1 MLVFWFI
8 GTDEVS
14 AQPEDGEIFSLSCR
28 SANLRDVLAQLAI
41 QKDINIADLD
51 SIDKGLI
58 VTTHLSAVPF
68 EAGLHALLGPK
79 GFTFEKRG
87 DIYFIVKPPPA
98 HTRLSLNISDDNLSI
113 NASGTDVNS
122 VIGALAKAGI
132 SITSATSLTGTI
144 AAHLTEQPIDKA
156 LPILFADFTLHQAD
170 GIYRITERPSPIA
183 GGSST
188 LLIHGGL
195 ISLWARDTALTDLLA
210 ELAERLNINLSVVG
224 EIDRQVT
231 VRIENKPLSDLL
243 YSLAQMTGYS
253 YHTVEDLHFFGKA
266 SLTPDETNPLLQRK
280 TIWLKHL
287 KAKEVLNLLPVD
299 IPKQHV
305 TVSETHNTVTVVG
318 SGELI
323 ASTEQFLSLMD
334 IDSDTIRSRQ
344 PKGTIA
350 IAQARETF
358 RLTVDLKNAPLFDV
372 IRQLSIE
379 TGIDVIFLDAED
391 AAGVELVYLTPQPV
405 LLANRLIAEYGGAER
420 VCGVHVDGDRCDLA
434 VVEGAEVYGGRSF
447 EIEDPAHLWESVRQ
461 TVDNCPNPNGMPM
474 TRLVLFQA
482 YSQNRERASP
492 LSVPTGVFDCEVT
505 AATFD
510 WAEVLIAPIENSDG
524 IGLNLLKPLLL
535 KQRRHRKQLAK
546 RWLWRGLPI
555 AVGLLLLL
563 ANLYLFNVAEG
574 EQYRIDQ
581 LRDVQVKS
589 KQLQTKTES
598 LTTEHRVIEEA
609 LTQLAWGE
617 RRYPP
622 LAKRLVQ
629 IAECIPATVQ
639 LTEIHTLPPP
649 RKPSSSFDTHQT
661 LRLIGLA
668 KVQSEIDAFRI
679 ALLTQIEFSVV
690 KQVKTEP
697 TLIKGE
703 RGLEFTLLLISVE
716 G

>member
-1 MLVFWFI
+1 MRTYTCLQLTHGNCRLMELAARSGHFKLVREYSLPMPELKQNPVSHPQLVGMI
-8 GTDEVS
+8 GKLLQGQKPHKLYV
-14 AQPEDGEIFSLSCR
+14 SLS
-28 SANLRDVLAQLAI
+28 SDFVLLKSIQLPEPIPDVA
-41 QKDINIADLD
+41 ADLQRRA
-51 SIDKGLI
+51 IE
-58 VTTHLSAVPF
+58 TTLEAENHIPVPLDAAAYDYHLSSSS
-68 EAGLHALLGPK
+68 ALLVGWMRQD
-79 GFTFEKRG
+79 G
-87 DIYFIVKPPPA
+87 
-98 HTRLSLNISDDNLSI
+98 
-113 NASGTDVNS
+113 
-122 VIGALAKAGI
+122 LA
-132 SITSATSLTGTI
+132 
-144 AAHLTEQPIDKA
+144 
-156 LPILFADFTLHQAD
+156 
-170 GIYRITERPSPIA
+170 
-183 GGSST
+183 
-188 LLIHGGL
+188 
-195 ISLWARDTALTDLLA
+195 
-210 ELAERLNINLSVVG
+210 SVV
-224 EIDRQVT
+224 
-231 VRIENKPLSDLL
+231 
-243 YSLAQMTGYS
+243 
-253 YHTVEDLHFFGKA
+253 
-266 SLTPDETNPLLQRK
+266 
-280 TIWLKHL
+280 
-287 KAKEVLNLLPVD
+287 
-299 IPKQHV
+299 
-305 TVSETHNTVTVVG
+305 
-318 SGELI
+318 
-323 ASTEQFLSLMD
+323 
-334 IDSDTIRSRQ
+334 
-344 PKGTIA
+344 
-350 IAQARETF
+350 
-358 RLTVDLKNAPLFDV
+358 
-372 IRQLSIE
+372 
-379 TGIDVIFLDAED
+379 DALRG
-391 AAGVELVYLTPQPV
+391 AGVELVYLTPQPV

-535 KQRRHRKQLAK
+535 KQRRHRKQLTK

-563 ANLYLFNVAEG
+563 ANLYLFNAVEG
-574 EQYRIDQ
+574 KQYRIDQ
-581 LRDVQVKS
+581 LRDVQVKA
-589 KQLQTKTES
+589 KQLQTKTEL
-598 LTTEHRVIEEA
+598 LTTEHRAIEKA

-649 RKPSSSFDTHQT
+649 RKPSSSFDIRQT

-697 TLIKGE
+697 TLIKGK
-703 RGLEFTLLLISVE
+703 RGLEFTLLLISVK